1 MKTTYDLSRFTAA
14 HQKDYEKA
22 LCEIRNGK
30 KRTHWMWYIFP
41 QIQGLGDSVTTER
54 YAIQSEEEA
63 RAFLSD
69 PYLGKNLLEISNALL
84 LLECNDPYKVFEY
97 PDTLKLRSSMTLFA
111 HISEEN
117 SVFHQVLDK
126 YYNGTL
132 DTLSLSIIKQLKK

>member
-41 QIQGLGDSVTTER
+41 QIQGLGDSVTTEH
-54 YAIQSEEEA
+54 YAMQSKEEA

-111 HISEEN
+111 HVSEEN

>member
-97 PDTLKLRSSMTLFA
+97 PDTLKLHSSMTLFA